1 MAGTNEA
8 HLIGTGGIGFA
19 LRLGD
24 QVIGPAGAD
33 MALGSAEVGRKHAHV
48 YWDGTTATLTDA
60 GCANGTLVNG
70 DRVVGAQ
77 RLRTG
82 DVVRVGG
89 IEFRFEEQG

>member
-8 HLIGTGGIGFA
+8 HLIGRGGVGFA

-24 QVIGPAGAD
+24 QVIGPAGTRVAV
-33 MALGSAEVGRKHAHV
+33 GSADVGRLHAHV

-70 DRVVGAQ
+70 DRVVGAE

-82 DVVRVGG
+82 DVVRVGTV
-89 IEFRFEEQG
+89 ELRFEEQG

>member
-8 HLIGTGGIGFA
+8 HLIGRGGVGFA

-24 QVIGPAGAD
+24 QVIGQVAAGVAV
-33 MALGSAEVGRKHAHV
+33 GSGDGGRMHAHV

-60 GCANGTLVNG
+60 GRANGTLVNG

-82 DVVRVGG
+82 DVVRVGSV
-89 IEFRFEEQG
+89 EFRFEEQG

>member
-1 MAGTNEA
+1 MAGSNEA
-8 HLIGTGGIGFA
+8 HLIGRGDVGFA

-24 QVIGPAGAD
+24 QVIGPADAGVAV
-33 MALGSAEVGRKHAHV
+33 GSVDVGRTHAHV

-60 GCANGTLVNG
+60 GCANRTLVNG

-82 DVVRVGG
+82 DVVRVGSE
-89 IEFRFEEQG
+89 EFRFEELE